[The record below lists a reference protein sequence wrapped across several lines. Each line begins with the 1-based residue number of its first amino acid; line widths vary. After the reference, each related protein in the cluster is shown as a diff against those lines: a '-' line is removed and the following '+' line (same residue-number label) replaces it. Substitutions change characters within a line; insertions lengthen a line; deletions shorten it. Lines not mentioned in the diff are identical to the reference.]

1 MKDLKA
7 DKYIPYEV
15 MSRALIQFINEDWL
29 ILGDIHQV
37 ESDEEL
43 GKCIKAAIELYHAVQ
58 RIKKGML
65 WAQWE
70 TFLYNLMEQIF
81 KRKYGLFVPT
91 KRDVSG
97 RLKEYL
103 NIMSRDVLEAEI
115 NSLEEDLVCLR

>member
-58 RIKKGML
+58 RIKKECCGR
-65 WAQWE
+65 
-70 TFLYNLMEQIF
+70 NG
-81 KRKYGLFVPT
+81 KRFST
-91 KRDVSG
+91 T
-97 RLKEYL
+97 
-103 NIMSRDVLEAEI
+103 
-115 NSLEEDLVCLR
+115 